1 MGHFQDIRGWLNEQV
16 GQKEFRKLLGALLGE
31 MCSVRTI
38 PSEDLAATKE
48 REGEVFALI
57 SRAVEEHVPAGRFTP
72 APISRRISE
81 HPAYSFPYYAGSPAA
96 YEGRH
101 NLLFF
106 WDTPERIASAP
117 GIAVNAHIDTV
128 APYLEVYTEEQTVH
142 GRGAC
147 DDKSGCV
154 IMVGALYLLEQI
166 RKRFAVVPGSDLT
179 FMFVIDE
186 EMGGNG
192 SLSLVL
198 DRELRS
204 RYRTLMILECCDSQ
218 IHPANR
224 GAVWYQ
230 VSIPRG
236 SVPQPIVLAMEIVR
250 ELEIEGATIKAESN
264 HPLFPDKPVQ
274 QSQGVLGPYG
284 EHPSRICAAVELEV
298 GTETGL
304 NRFTKSVEQGLAA
317 YVSRYGDKGQV
328 LDPESGKPK
337 VERHYSIEPIVD
349 GYRLAIWGCSGHMAA
364 ILENDNACTK
374 AAFLVEQILRIDPE
388 ADIRFPG
395 GELPDP
401 LLLEGGQ
408 GFLPTHTLQEVEQRI
423 ETAVQRACRTYADGS
438 TIQSVTVG
446 FDKLHNDAFDGD
458 PDSRAV
464 RDALL
469 AADSVGIE
477 VRRPVVGWTASCDA
491 RLFAREYPD
500 LTVITSG
507 PGALRYAHS
516 DNEQI
521 SLEELVRSSAML
533 ALFLLVHSGAVS
545 APSDGRRRTPRTD

>member
-1 MGHFQDIRGWLNEQV
+1 MGHFRAIRDWLNEQI
-16 GQKEFRKLLGALLGE
+16 GQSEFRKTLGALLGE

-38 PSEDLAATKE
+38 PERNLPATAA
-48 REGEVFALI
+48 REEEVFALI
-57 SRAVEEHVPAGRFTP
+57 RRAVDKYGPAGRFTS
-72 APISRRISE
+72 APISRRIAE
-81 HPAYSFPYYAGSPAA
+81 HPAYSIPYYAGSSDA

-106 WDTPERIASAP
+106 WDAAEKIADAP

-128 APYLEVYTEEQTVH
+128 APYLGVSKEGDTIF

-154 IMVGALYLLEQI
+154 VMVGALYLLEEI
-166 RKRFAVVPGSDLT
+166 RKRLNVAPSSNLT

-198 DRELRS
+198 DGELRS
-204 RYRTLMILECCDSQ
+204 RYQTLLVLECCDSQ

-224 GAVWYQ
+224 GALWYQ
-230 VSIPRG
+230 ISIPRR
-236 SVPQPIVLAMEIVR
+236 SVAEPIVLAMRIVR
-250 ELEIEGATIKAESN
+250 ELEIEGAAIKAESN
-264 HPLFPDKPVQ
+264 HLLFPDKPVQ

-284 EHPSRICAAVELEV
+284 EHPSRICASIELEI
-298 GTETGL
+298 GTEADL
-304 NRFTKSVEQGLAA
+304 DQFTETLERGLAA
-317 YVSRYGDKGQV
+317 YVKRYGDKRQV

-337 VERHYSIEPIVD
+337 VERHYSVESIPD
-349 GYRLAIWGCSGHMAA
+349 GYRLAVWGCSGHMAS

-374 AAFLVEQILRIDPE
+374 AAFLVEHILLVDPE
-388 ADIRFPG
+388 AAIRFPG
-395 GELPDP
+395 GGLPDP

-408 GFLPTHTLQEVEQRI
+408 GFLPTHALEEIEGRI
-423 ETAVQRACRTYADGS
+423 ETAVDRACRSYSGGS
-438 TIQSVTVG
+438 SIPSVTVG

-469 AADSVGIE
+469 AAESVGID
-477 VRRPVVGWTASCDA
+477 VHRPVVGWKASCDA

-507 PGALRYAHS
+507 PGALGYAHS
-516 DNEQI
+516 DREQI
-521 SLEELVRSSAML
+521 ALEEIVRSSAML
-533 ALFLLVHSGAVS
+533 ALFLLVHSKAIP
-545 APSDGRRRTPRTD
+545 AP